1 MATVGDSSPR
11 GGFALVLQ
19 NPFLCGVA
27 SFSTLGGLLF
37 GYDQGV
43 ISGVITMESFGA
55 RYPRVFSESGFK
67 GWFVSTLLLA
77 AWAGSLI
84 NGPIADRFGRKMSIN
99 LAVVVFVIGSV
110 IQCAAMNVP
119 MLFAGRAIAGLA
131 VGQLTMVVPL
141 YISEVSIPEIRGGLV
156 VLQQLSVTLGILFSY
171 WIDYGTNYIGGTR
184 CAPDTPYSG
193 GTISSPI
200 FDPYHDVPVGGCTG
214 QSEVSWRLPLALQI
228 VPAVILGIGMLFF
241 PDSPRW
247 LLMKERDDDSLHA
260 LSRLRRQDRDSPI
273 LLNEYLEIKASIML
287 ENSFARDN
295 FPNLAGFKLHV
306 AQYMSFFTTWSRF
319 RRLAIGCIV
328 MFFQQ
333 FMGCNAMIYYAP
345 TIFAQLGLDGNTTSL
360 LATGVYGIVNCLST
374 LPALFFID
382 KVGRRPLLMA
392 GAAGT
397 CISLVIVGGIL
408 GGFGSSLV
416 SNKSAGW
423 AGIAFI
429 YIYDINFSYSFAPI
443 GWVLPSEIFNLSIRS
458 KAISITTSATWMCN
472 FIIGLVTPDMLES
485 ITWGTYIFFA
495 AFCLLAFAFTFF
507 CIPETRGKTLE
518 DMDLIFGDT
527 AAHEEKKRIKH
538 IEADIGLHTLLRALS
553 MPPAHNSVIGYN
565 LTFYHRLFETYSYAN
580 FNSSFQGNICRK

>member
-1 MATVGDSSPR
+1 MEPIVQTVPK
-11 GGFALVLQ
+11 GGLGLVMQ
-19 NPFLCGVA
+19 NPYLCGVA

-55 RYPRVFSESGFK
+55 RFPRVFVDSGFK

-77 AWAGSLI
+77 AWAGSLV
-84 NGPIADRFGRKMSIN
+84 NGPVADRIGRKLSIN
-99 LAVVVFVIGSV
+99 VAVVIFVIGSA
-110 IQCAAMNVP
+110 IQCGAVDIP
-119 MLFAGRAIAGLA
+119 MLFVGRAIAGFG
-131 VGQLTMVVPL
+131 VGMLTMVVPL

-156 VLQQLSVTLGILFSY
+156 VVQQLSITIGILLSY

-184 CAPDTPYSG
+184 CAPHVPYTG
-193 GTISSPI
+193 GTSAKPQ
-200 FDPYHDVPVGGCTG
+200 FDPYQDVPAGGCTG
-214 QSEVSWRLPLALQI
+214 QSEASWRLPLAIQI
-228 VPAVILGIGMLFF
+228 VPAVILGIGMIFF
-241 PDSPRW
+241 PESPRW
-247 LLMKERDDDSLHA
+247 LMMKERDDDSLKA
-260 LSRLRRQDRDSPI
+260 LSRLRRQDRKSPT
-273 LLNEYLEIKASIML
+273 LQNEYLEIRASIML
-287 ENSFARDN
+287 ENAFAREH
-295 FPNLAGFKLHV
+295 FPGLSGFRLHA
-306 AQYMSFFTTWSRF
+306 AQYLSLVTNWARF
-319 RRLAIGCIV
+319 KRLAIGCCT

-345 TIFAQLGLDGNTTSL
+345 TIFGQLGLSGNTTSL

-382 KVGRRPLLMA
+382 RVGRRVLLMA
-392 GAAGT
+392 GATGT

-408 GGFGSSLV
+408 GGYGNRLMDH
-416 SNKSAGW
+416 KSAGW

-472 FIIGLVTPDMLES
+472 FIIGLVTPDMLDS

-495 AFCLLAFAFTFF
+495 AFCLLALAFTFF
-507 CIPETRGKTLE
+507 CIPETKGKTLE

-527 AAHEEKKRIKH
+527 AAHEEKERIKH
-538 IEADIGLHTLLRALS
+538 IEAELRGEDREDLKPDNTHAEIV
-553 MPPAHNSVIGYN
+553 NV
-565 LTFYHRLFETYSYAN
+565 
-580 FNSSFQGNICRK
+580 

>member
-1 MATVGDSSPR
+1 MGSDLGSTPKS
-11 GGFALVLQ
+11 GFGLMMQ
-19 NPFLCGVA
+19 NPYLCGVA

-55 RYPRVFSESGFK
+55 RFPDVFSDSGFK

-84 NGPIADRFGRKMSIN
+84 NGPVADRIGRKLSIN
-99 LAVVVFVIGSV
+99 VAVVIFVVGSA
-110 IQCAAMNVP
+110 IQCGAVNIP
-119 MLFAGRAIAGLA
+119 MLFTGRAIAGLA
-131 VGQLTMVVPL
+131 VGMLTMVVPL

-156 VLQQLSVTLGILFSY
+156 VVQQLSVTIGILVSY
-171 WIDYGTNYIGGTR
+171 WIDYGTNYIGGSR
-184 CAPDTPYSG
+184 CAPNVPYTG
-193 GTISSPI
+193 GTASKPT
-200 FDPYHDVPVGGCTG
+200 FDPYQDVPAGGCTG
-214 QSEVSWRLPLALQI
+214 QSEASWRLPLAIQI
-228 VPAVILGIGMLFF
+228 VPAIVLGIGMLFF

-247 LLMKERDDDSLHA
+247 LMMKERDDDSLTA
-260 LSRLRRQDRDSPI
+260 LSRLRRQDRSSRA
-273 LLNEYLEIKASIML
+273 LQNEYLEIRASIML
-287 ENSFARDN
+287 ENTFARQH
-295 FPNLAGFKLHV
+295 FPGLSGLKLHA
-306 AQYMSFFTTWSRF
+306 AQYMSFLTTWARF
-319 RRLAIGCIV
+319 KRLAIGCCV

-345 TIFAQLGLDGNTTSL
+345 TIFGQLGLDGNTTSL

-374 LPALFFID
+374 LPALLFID
-382 KVGRRPLLMA
+382 KVGRRVLLMA
-392 GAAGT
+392 GATGT

-408 GGFGSSLV
+408 GGYGSHLMDH
-416 SNKSAGW
+416 KSAGW

-472 FIIGLVTPDMLES
+472 FIIGLVTPDMLNS
-485 ITWGTYIFFA
+485 ITYGTYIFFA
-495 AFCLLAFAFTFF
+495 AFCLLALAFTFF

-527 AAHEEKKRIKH
+527 AAHEEKERIKH
-538 IEADIGLHTLLRALS
+538 IEAELRGTQLGDHDDLKPADQHTEHVDA
-553 MPPAHNSVIGYN
+553 V
-565 LTFYHRLFETYSYAN
+565 
-580 FNSSFQGNICRK
+580 

>member
-1 MATVGDSSPR
+1 MATVSDSAPK

-27 SFSTLGGLLF
+27 AFSTLGGLLF

-55 RYPRVFSESGFK
+55 RYPRIYTESGFK

-77 AWAGSLI
+77 AWLGSLI
-84 NGPIADRFGRKMSIN
+84 NGPIADRIGRKLSIN
-99 LAVVVFVIGSV
+99 LAVVVFTIGSV
-110 IQCAAMNVP
+110 LQCAAVNVP

-141 YISEVSIPEIRGGLV
+141 YISEVSIPDIRGGLV

-184 CAPDTPYSG
+184 CAPAVPYSG
-193 GTISSPI
+193 GTLAKPA
-200 FDPYHDVPVGGCTG
+200 FNPYFDVPLGGCTG
-214 QSEVSWRLPLALQI
+214 QSEASWRLPLALQI

-247 LLMKERDDDSLHA
+247 LLMKERDDESLNA
-260 LSRLRRQDRDSPI
+260 LSRLRRQSRDSPV

-295 FPNLAGFKLHV
+295 FPNLSGYKLH
-306 AQYMSFFTTWSRF
+306 ATQYMSLLTNWAHFK
-319 RRLAIGCIV
+319 RLSIGCIV

-392 GAAGT
+392 GATGT

-408 GGFGSSLV
+408 GGYGSSLV
-416 SNKSAGW
+416 GNVSAGW

-495 AFCLLAFAFTFF
+495 AFCLLALAFTFF

-527 AAHEEKKRIKH
+527 AAHEEKKRIKR
-538 IEADIGLHTLLRALS
+538 IEAELRGTPIDDDDLMKPVDSHAEE
-553 MPPAHNSVIGYN
+553 A
-565 LTFYHRLFETYSYAN
+565 
-580 FNSSFQGNICRK
+580 

>member
-1 MATVGDSSPR
+1 MATVTSAPKSS
-11 GGFALVLQ
+11 FALVLE

-55 RYPRVFSESGFK
+55 RYPRVFAESGFK
-67 GWFVSTLLLA
+67 GWFVSTLLIA

-99 LAVVVFVIGSV
+99 LAVVVFVIGS
-110 IQCAAMNVP
+110 ILQCAAMNVP

-141 YISEVSIPEIRGGLV
+141 YISEVSIPDIRGGLV
-156 VLQQLSVTLGILFSY
+156 VLQQLSVTIGILISY

-184 CAPDTPYSG
+184 CAPDIPYSG
-193 GTISSPI
+193 GTSSKPV
-200 FDPYHDVPVGGCTG
+200 FDPYHDVPAGGCTG

-228 VPAVILGIGMLFF
+228 VPAVILGVGMLFF

-260 LSRLRRQDRDSPI
+260 LSRLRRQDRDSPV

-287 ENSFARDN
+287 ENSFAKDN
-295 FPNLAGFKLHV
+295 FPNLSGFKLHI
-306 AQYMSFFTTWSRF
+306 AQYMSFLTNWSRF

-345 TIFAQLGLDGNTTSL
+345 TIFAQLGLDGNTSSL

-374 LPALFFID
+374 LPALIFID

-416 SNKSAGW
+416 SNKAAGW
-423 AGIAFI
+423 VGIAFI

-485 ITWGTYIFFA
+485 ITYGTYIFFA

-527 AAHEEKKRIKH
+527 AAHEEKIRIKH
-538 IEADIGLHTLLRALS
+538 IEAELRGT
-553 MPPAHNSVIGYN
+553 P
-565 LTFYHRLFETYSYAN
+565 FEEDLIKPVDSHAE
-580 FNSSFQGNICRK
+580 QV